1 MTEQFLEYLS
11 NLKELI
17 NLFESLQL
25 STEIIGE
32 LQLSEEQVE
41 ITNAYLEGILS
52 GWEDSFLIMLK
63 HGVKWIE
70 HNKEKKE

>member
-11 NLKELI
+11 NLKKLI

-52 GWEDSFLIMLK
+52 EWEDSFLIMLK

>member
-41 ITNAYLEGILS
+41 ITNAI
-52 GWEDSFLIMLK
+52 FF
-63 HGVKWIE
+63 
-70 HNKEKKE
+70 